1 MSFTAKSHRGSR
13 LGHRSEKQDI
23 KWEVN
28 KHSSDSFSFPFLL
41 PEGKPNGQMFIP
53 HAKQTKKVC
62 ILKVNFCKCL
72 GWIGA
77 YCVGISTPE
86 WCHLYFGVWGA
97 FWVIGSSG
105 IKPSADAQK
114 PLFSL
119 HCLILKK
126 IKRCGYKPDIC
137 RKPTDKV
144 KYKKGNFWKKPF

>member
-1 MSFTAKSHRGSR
+1 MVRC
-13 LGHRSEKQDI
+13 L
-23 KWEVN
+23 
-28 KHSSDSFSFPFLL
+28 FLMQ
-41 PEGKPNGQMFIP
+41 N
-53 HAKQTKKVC
+53 KQTKKVC

-97 FWVIGSSG
+97 FWVTGSSG

-144 KYKKGNFWKKPF
+144 KYMQRELLKKTILKILSVSSKIFRDILHPYKNAFIKKKVPDALKKEHIRE